1 MAARSERTSTRISMW
16 VLAVAVALVVW
27 MLAVGERTRT
37 SPVLTFDLVV
47 QAPLEVVNVGP
58 NLWMISA
65 PEYVAARLRAPKELE
80 TAALPTVTAVCDVA
94 GLGPGRHVLSPSIIA
109 PIPYELVQ
117 APERIVVELEEVRRV
132 DVNVDPPQGY
142 TVAPTSVEMEGP
154 ASLLVRVH
162 RAIAVFT
169 SDSTASVIAVDE
181 HGQAVP
187 EVVAYPAGVSVQAL
201 PPPPPE
207 IRYVELTVAAGPG
220 EGASQGAEP
229 GAGANG
235 DAKPASGK
243 GLQLDPDGA
252 RLILTIDEDLKELR

>member
-1 MAARSERTSTRISMW
+1 VAARSERTSTRISMW

-117 APERIVVELEEVRRV
+117 APERIVVELEEVRR
-132 DVNVDPPQGY
+132 
-142 TVAPTSVEMEGP
+142 
-154 ASLLVRVH
+154 
-162 RAIAVFT
+162 
-169 SDSTASVIAVDE
+169 
-181 HGQAVP
+181 
-187 EVVAYPAGVSVQAL
+187 
-201 PPPPPE
+201 
-207 IRYVELTVAAGPG
+207 
-220 EGASQGAEP
+220 
-229 GAGANG
+229 
-235 DAKPASGK
+235 
-243 GLQLDPDGA
+243 
-252 RLILTIDEDLKELR
+252 